1 MYEVFLRK
9 VIIKFLRDPIPAETA
24 ETNYYFPATTGPRLT
39 HPQKTTGTVKRQKK
53 YINYRVRKQ
62 SMK

>member
-53 YINYRVRKQ
+53 YIN
-62 SMK
+62 